1 LSTEPPQ
8 EIQSAPVVDTR
19 QGTPSAEPN
28 NNEKQAEEKNQSTV
42 AEAGAQQTSEIR
54 ASEVRQGSISVE
66 ASRYPSIHITP
77 ELKEAAARSGATL
90 QIGEPVSRVEPVYPE
105 DAERQG
111 IEGTVKLRVLITR
124 DGAVQSVQVVSGPS
138 LLAGAAV
145 NAVRQWRYQP
155 TLLGDQP
162 VEIAQDITVVFRIPG
177 TSIAN

>member
-1 LSTEPPQ
+1 
-8 EIQSAPVVDTR
+8 
-19 QGTPSAEPN
+19 
-28 NNEKQAEEKNQSTV
+28 
-42 AEAGAQQTSEIR
+42 
-54 ASEVRQGSISVE
+54 
-66 ASRYPSIHITP
+66 
-77 ELKEAAARSGATL
+77 
-90 QIGEPVSRVEPVYPE
+90 VYPE